1 MQHPI
6 SKAVTT
12 AAFFALSGC
21 ASALL
26 PPVQTLPTGAPIALQ
41 TVLKENSH
49 AYACVNYQSATDSCE
64 SLITY
69 SLNQSGYTSRETGA
83 ASSFGSTQRINIISQ
98 GRFSDGRGCV
108 SHSDVRVEV
117 PTDPNA
123 QRFLHNFVRDTII
136 GYGGVCTTMYQA
148 SDGYVART
156 VGGDGRI
163 FPPGD
168 TAIRFFAS
176 PKTVRSQ

>member
-1 MQHPI
+1 MTKTFSI
-6 SKAVTT
+6 SAITL
-12 AAFFALSGC
+12 ALFTLNGC
-21 ASALL
+21 ASAML
-26 PPVQTLPTGAPIALQ
+26 PAVQTLPTGQAVSLQ
-41 TVLKENSH
+41 AVLQENSGS
-49 AYACVNYQSATDSCE
+49 YACVNYQSAGDSCE

-69 SLNQSGYTSRETGA
+69 SLNQKGYTSRETGA
-83 ASSFGSTQRINIISQ
+83 ASSFGSTQRITVISN
-98 GRFSDGRGCV
+98 GRFSNGRGCV

-117 PTDPNA
+117 PSDPNA
-123 QRFLHNFVRDTII
+123 QGFLQRFIQDTII

-168 TAIRFFAS
+168 TSIRFFDS